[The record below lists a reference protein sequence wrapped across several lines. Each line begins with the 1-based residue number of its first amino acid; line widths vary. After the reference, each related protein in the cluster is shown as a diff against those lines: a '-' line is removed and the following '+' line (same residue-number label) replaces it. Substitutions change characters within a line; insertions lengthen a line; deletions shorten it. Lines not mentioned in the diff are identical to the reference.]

1 MRILLD
7 NLQSI
12 EENIHDKNDSQILEL
27 LPFSVSSNNDASN
40 TYILNATFQYILA
53 TKIKIRFDVPLTNS
67 SVI

>member
-40 TYILNATFQYILA
+40 TCILNVTFQYILA
-53 TKIKIRFDVPLTNS
+53 TKRFDVPLTNS

>member
-40 TYILNATFQYILA
+40 TCILNATFQYILA
-53 TKIKIRFDVPLTNS
+53 TKRFDVPLTNS